1 MAHTAKIGII
11 GAGISGLTTAYYL
24 LQESLHQNLDIEV
37 TILERSDR
45 LGGVIWSEKTEGF
58 LLEGGPQNFVAFKP
72 QILELIKELG
82 LGDEVMGSNDQ
93 LRQTFV
99 LQDSRLQPL
108 PQGMEF
114 LSPVRIRPFWSSSLI
129 STRGKL
135 RAFLEPLVRPS
146 SGDMSVDS
154 FLTRRLGREL
164 TEKVAEPL
172 VSAIYGGDIREM
184 STASAL
190 PRVYQIEQKFGS
202 LWKGM
207 RRTSRQ
213 RSSPSQ
219 PAFLTLRPGMSSLIN
234 GLTEKLSEISIHRN
248 VVGIQVR
255 WDSSCYRVNGSSFE
269 DTFDSLLLSTPASA
283 AAEIVDSVS
292 SEAARVLRQ
301 IPYFS
306 TVIVYLAY
314 KRREFAHPLK
324 GHGFVVPRKEA
335 TVIDACTWVSSKFE
349 GRSPPDTVLL
359 RCSIQD
365 GRHKRAEISDQEAV
379 QKVHNELQRILGI
392 TCQPVFT
399 RVLHA
404 RKALPQLTLGH
415 ARRMDQISRAL
426 KQHPGLFLTGAYFG
440 GVGMP
445 DCIETARR
453 TARQALDFVKSPSP
467 PV

>member
-1 MAHTAKIGII
+1 MGHAAKIGII
-11 GAGISGLTTAYYL
+11 GAGISGLATAYYL
-24 LQESLHQNLDIEV
+24 LQESLRQNLEIEV

-58 LLEGGPQNFVAFKP
+58 LLEGGPQNFVTFKP

-82 LGDEVMGSNDQ
+82 LGDEVMGSNDT

-108 PQGMEF
+108 PQGMDF
-114 LSPVRIRPFWSSSLI
+114 LSPVRVRPFWSSSLI
-129 STRGKL
+129 STQGKL

-146 SGDMSVDS
+146 SGDMSVDA

-172 VSAIYGGDIREM
+172 VSAIYGGDIRDL

-202 LWKGM
+202 LWRGM

-213 RSSPSQ
+213 RSSSSQ

-234 GLTEKLSEISIHRN
+234 GLTEQLSEISIHRN
-248 VVGIQVR
+248 VVAIQVQ
-255 WDSSCYRVNGSSFE
+255 WDSSCYRVKSASFE
-269 DTFDSLLLSTPASA
+269 DTFDSLVLSTPASP
-283 AAEIVDSVS
+283 AAEIVEPVS
-292 SEAARVLRQ
+292 PETARVLRQ

-314 KRREFAHPLK
+314 KREEFSHPLN

-335 TVIDACTWVSSKFE
+335 TVLDACTWVSSKFA
-349 GRSPPDTVLL
+349 GRCPADTVLL

-365 GRHKRAEISDQEAV
+365 GRHQRAEVSDLEAV

-415 ARRMDQISRAL
+415 AQRMDQISQAL
-426 KQHPGLFLTGAYFG
+426 KGHPGLFLTGAYFG

-453 TARQALDFVKSPSP
+453 TAQQAVDCVKSP
-467 PV
+467 

>member
-1 MAHTAKIGII
+1 MGHAAKIGII
-11 GAGISGLTTAYYL
+11 GAGISGLATAHYL
-24 LQESLHQNLDIEV
+24 IQESLQQNLEIEV

-72 QILELIKELG
+72 QTLELIKELG

-129 STRGKL
+129 STQGKL
-135 RAFLEPLVRPS
+135 RAFLEPLIRPS

-154 FLTRRLGREL
+154 FLTRRLGHEL
-164 TEKVAEPL
+164 TQKVAEPL
-172 VSAIYGGDIREM
+172 VSAIYGGDIREL
-184 STASAL
+184 SIISAL

-207 RRTSRQ
+207 RKASQQ
-213 RSSPSQ
+213 RSTPSQ
-219 PAFLTLRPGMSSLIN
+219 PSFLTLRPGMTCLIN
-234 GLTEKLSEISIHRN
+234 GLTDRLSQISIHRN
-248 VVGIQVR
+248 VTGIQVQ
-255 WDSSCYRVNGSSFE
+255 WDSSCYRVKSAPFE
-269 DTFDSLLLSTPASA
+269 DSFDSLILSTPATA
-283 AAEIVDSVS
+283 AAEIIDPVS

-314 KRREFAHPLK
+314 QRGEFSHPLN

-335 TVIDACTWVSSKFE
+335 TAIDACTWVSSKFE
-349 GRSPPDTVLL
+349 GRCPPDTVLL

-365 GRHKRAEISDQEAV
+365 GRQKRAEISDQEAV
-379 QKVHNELQRILGI
+379 HKAHNELQRVLGVS
-392 TCQPVFT
+392 CQPIFT

-415 ARRMDQISRAL
+415 AQRMERIDQAL
-426 KQHPGLFLTGAYFG
+426 KGHPGLFLTGAYFG
-440 GVGMP
+440 GVGIP

-453 TARQALDFVKSPSP
+453 TAKQAVDALKSA
-467 PV
+467 

>member
-1 MAHTAKIGII
+1 MGHAAKIGII
-11 GAGISGLTTAYYL
+11 GAGISGLATAYYL
-24 LQESLHQNLDIEV
+24 LQESLVQNLEIDL

-72 QILELIKELG
+72 QTLELIKELG
-82 LGDEVMGSNDQ
+82 LGDKVMGSNDQ

-129 STRGKL
+129 STPGKL
-135 RAFLEPLVRPS
+135 RAFLEPFIRPS
-146 SGDMSVDS
+146 VGDMSVDS

-172 VSAIYGGDIREM
+172 VSAIYGGDIRKL
-184 STASAL
+184 STVSAL

-207 RRTSRQ
+207 RKASRQ
-213 RSSPSQ
+213 RSAIPQPS
-219 PAFLTLRPGMSSLIN
+219 FLTLRPGMSSLID
-234 GLTEKLSEISIHRN
+234 GLTEQLSVISIHRK
-248 VVGIQVR
+248 VAGIQVQ
-255 WDSSCYRVNGSSFE
+255 WDSSCYRVKSAPFE
-269 DTFDSLLLSTPASA
+269 DAFDSLVLSTPAAA
-283 AAEIVDSVS
+283 AAEIVEPVS

-314 KRREFAHPLK
+314 KRGEFAHPLH

-349 GRSPPDTVLL
+349 GRCPPDTVLL

-365 GRHKRAEISDQEAV
+365 GRHKRAEISDQEAA
-379 QKVHNELQRILGI
+379 QKVHNELRRVLGI
-392 TCQPVFT
+392 TCKPVFT

-415 ARRMDQISRAL
+415 AQRMDQISQAL
-426 KQHPGLFLTGAYFG
+426 KGHPGLFLTGAYFG
-440 GVGMP
+440 GVGIP

-453 TARQALDFVKSPSP
+453 TARQAVDFLKST
-467 PV
+467 

>member
-1 MAHTAKIGII
+1 MGQAAKIGII
-11 GAGISGLTTAYYL
+11 GAGISGLATAYYL
-24 LQESLHQNLDIEV
+24 LQESLQQNLEIEV

-72 QILELIKELG
+72 QTLELIKELG
-82 LGDEVMGSNDQ
+82 LGDKVMGSNDQ

-114 LSPVRIRPFWSSSLI
+114 LSPVRIRPFWSSTLI
-129 STRGKL
+129 STPGKL
-135 RAFLEPLVRPS
+135 RAFLEPLIRPS

-154 FLTRRLGREL
+154 FLTRRLGHEL
-164 TEKVAEPL
+164 TQKVAEPL
-172 VSAIYGGDIREM
+172 VSAIYGGDIREL
-184 STASAL
+184 SIVSAL

-207 RRTSRQ
+207 RQASRR
-213 RSSPSQ
+213 RSTPSQ
-219 PAFLTLRPGMSSLIN
+219 PSFLTLRPGMSCLIN
-234 GLTEKLSEISIHRN
+234 GLTDRLSQISIHRN
-248 VVGIQVR
+248 LAGIQVQ
-255 WDSSCYRVNGSSFE
+255 WDSTCYRVESAPFE
-269 DTFDSLLLSTPASA
+269 EAFDSLILSTPAAA
-283 AAEIVDSVS
+283 AAEIIDPLS

-314 KRREFAHPLK
+314 QRGEFAHPLN

-335 TVIDACTWVSSKFE
+335 TAIDACTWVSSKFE
-349 GRSPPDTVLL
+349 GRCPPDTVLL

-365 GRHKRAEISDQEAV
+365 GRQKRDEVSDQEAV
-379 QKVHNELQRILGI
+379 QQAHNELQRVLGI
-392 TCQPVFT
+392 SCQPIFT
-399 RVLHA
+399 RVLRA

-415 ARRMDQISRAL
+415 AQRIDQIDQALSR
-426 KQHPGLFLTGAYFG
+426 HPGLFLTGAYFG
-440 GVGMP
+440 GVGIP

-453 TARQALDFVKSPSP
+453 TARQAIDFVKSI
-467 PV
+467 

>member
-1 MAHTAKIGII
+1 MVQAAKIGII
-11 GAGISGLTTAYYL
+11 GAGISGLATAYYL
-24 LQESLHQNLDIEV
+24 LQESLQQNIGIEV
-37 TILERSDR
+37 TILERNDR
-45 LGGVIWSEKTEGF
+45 LGGVIWSEETEGF
-58 LLEGGPQNFVAFKP
+58 LLEGGPQNFVSFKP
-72 QILELIKELG
+72 QLLDLIKELG
-82 LGDEVMGSNDQ
+82 LGDQVMGSNDQ

-99 LQDSRLQPL
+99 LQDSKLQPL

-114 LSPVRIRPFWSSSLI
+114 LSPVRIRPFWASSLI
-129 STRGKL
+129 STQGKL
-135 RAFLEPLVRPS
+135 RAFMEPLVRPS
-146 SGDMSVDS
+146 SKDMSVEA

-164 TEKVAEPL
+164 TAKVAEPL

-234 GLTEKLSEISIHRN
+234 GLTEQLSEISIHRN
-248 VVGIQVR
+248 TAGIQVQ
-255 WDSSCYRVNGSSFE
+255 WDSSCYRVKSSSFE
-269 DTFDSLLLSTPASA
+269 DAFDSLVLSTPATA
-283 AAEIVDSVS
+283 AAEIVDPVS

-314 KRREFAHPLK
+314 KGGEFAHPLN
-324 GHGFVVPRKEA
+324 GRGFVVPRKEA
-335 TVIDACTWVSSKFE
+335 TVLDACTWVSSKFE
-349 GRSPPDTVLL
+349 GRCPPDTVLL

-379 QKVHNELQRILGI
+379 QNVHTELQRILGI
-392 TCQPVFT
+392 TCQPIFT

-415 ARRMDQISRAL
+415 GQRMERLRETL
-426 KQHPGLFLTGAYFG
+426 KRHPGLFLTGAYFG
-440 GVGMP
+440 GVGIP

-453 TARQALDFVKSPSP
+453 TAKQAADFVKGL
-467 PV
+467 

>member
-1 MAHTAKIGII
+1 MATAH
-11 GAGISGLTTAYYL
+11 YL
-24 LQESLHQNLDIEV
+24 IQESLEQNLEIEV

-72 QILELIKELG
+72 QTLELIKELG
-82 LGDEVMGSNDQ
+82 LGDKVMGSNDQ

-129 STRGKL
+129 STSGKL
-135 RAFLEPLVRPS
+135 RAFLEPLIRPS

-154 FLTRRLGREL
+154 FLTRRLGQEL
-164 TEKVAEPL
+164 TQKVAEPL
-172 VSAIYGGDIREM
+172 VSAIYGGDIRRL

-190 PRVYQIEQKFGS
+190 PRVYQLEQKFGS

-207 RRTSRQ
+207 RKASRQ
-213 RSSPSQ
+213 RSTSSQ
-219 PAFLTLRPGMSSLIN
+219 PSFLTLRPGMSCLIS
-234 GLTEKLSEISIHRN
+234 GLTDRLSEISIHRN
-248 VVGIQVR
+248 VADIQVQS
-255 WDSSCYRVNGSSFE
+255 DSSRYRVKSATFE
-269 DTFDSLLLSTPASA
+269 DAFDSLILSTPAA
-283 AAEIVDSVS
+283 AAAGIINPVN
-292 SEAARVLRQ
+292 SEAAQVLRQ

-314 KRREFAHPLK
+314 KRGEFAHPLN

-349 GRSPPDTVLL
+349 DRCPPDTVLL

-365 GRHKRAEISDQEAV
+365 GRQERAEISDQGAA
-379 QKVHNELQRILGI
+379 QKVHDELQRVLEIS
-392 TCQPVFT
+392 CQPIFT

-415 ARRMDQISRAL
+415 ARRLDQIGRAL
-426 KQHPGLFLTGAYFG
+426 KGHPGLFFTGAYFG
-440 GVGMP
+440 GVGIP

-453 TARQALDFVKSPSP
+453 TARQAVDFVKSP
-467 PV
+467 

>member
-1 MAHTAKIGII
+1 MATAH
-11 GAGISGLTTAYYL
+11 YL
-24 LQESLHQNLDIEV
+24 IQESLQQNLEIEV

-45 LGGVIWSEKTEGF
+45 LGGVIWSEETEGL

-72 QILELIKELG
+72 QTLELIKELG
-82 LGDEVMGSNDQ
+82 LGDEVIGSNDQ

-114 LSPVRIRPFWSSSLI
+114 LSPVRVRPFWSSSLI
-129 STRGKL
+129 STLGKL
-135 RAFLEPLVRPS
+135 RAFMEPLVRAS
-146 SGDMSVDS
+146 SGDMSVDA
-154 FLTRRLGREL
+154 FLTRRLGREM

-172 VSAIYGGDIREM
+172 VSAIYGGDIREL

-190 PRVYQIEQKFGS
+190 PRVFQIEQKFGS

-213 RSSPSQ
+213 RSSSSQ

-234 GLTEKLSEISIHRN
+234 GLTEQLSEISIHRK
-248 VVGIQVR
+248 VVGIQVQR
-255 WDSSCYRVNGSSFE
+255 NSSCYRVKSASFE
-269 DTFDSLLLSTPASA
+269 GEFDSLVLSTPASA
-283 AAEIVDSVS
+283 AAEVVDPVCP
-292 SEAARVLRQ
+292 EAARVLRQ

-314 KRREFAHPLK
+314 KGKEFAHPLN

-349 GRSPPDTVLL
+349 GRCPPDTVLL

-365 GRHKRAEISDQEAV
+365 GRQKRAEISDQEAV

-404 RKALPQLTLGH
+404 RKALPQLNLGH
-415 ARRMDQISRAL
+415 AQKLDQISRAL
-426 KQHPGLFLTGAYFG
+426 KGHSGLFLTGAYFG
-440 GVGMP
+440 GVGIP

-453 TARQALDFVKSPSP
+453 TARQAVDFVKSS
-467 PV
+467 